1 MATPV
6 SATLQE
12 HTLDPENWDELRALG
27 HRMVDDMVAYLETVR
42 ERPVWQPTSATA
54 REAFAA
60 PVSREGAGAAGAYE
74 EFLAHVLPYPMGNI
88 HPRFWGWVI
97 GTGTLNGAFAE
108 MLAAAMNPNV
118 GGGDHAAARVE
129 AQVVGWC
136 REMVGYPAEA
146 SGLLVTGGSEG
157 NLLGLA
163 VARQATAGI
172 DVRAEGVRA
181 ATGPLTVYA
190 SNEAHSSVRKAAEL
204 LGLGTAGLR
213 LVPVHDDFSVDVEA
227 LASMVREDR
236 AAGMVPIAIVANA
249 CTVNTGAFDDIP
261 ALADL
266 AARERIWLHVDG
278 AFGALAA
285 LAPDAVSD
293 ENRRRVGA
301 MARADSLSFDLH
313 KWMYMPYDIGCVL
326 VRDAALHHATFSLTP
341 SYLQRA
347 TRGLAAGD
355 YWPSDYGMQLSRG
368 FRALKAWMLLK
379 EHGTE
384 AYGAQIRKNIG
395 QAAYL
400 ADLVDEAPDL
410 ERVAPAPLNIVCFR
424 YVGSAGAQGGG
435 GAGARDPEATNEL
448 NRELLVR
455 LQESGVAF
463 PTNAVIGGRYAIR
476 VAISNHRSRRED
488 FDLLVTEV
496 RRLGRELES
505 EAAASR

>member
-1 MATPV
+1 MASAKPV
-6 SATLQE
+6 SVHE
-12 HTLDPENWDELRALG
+12 PTLDPDNWEELRALG
-27 HRMVDDMVAYLETVR
+27 HRMVDDMVAYLASVR
-42 ERPVWQPTSATA
+42 ERPVWQPTSDEA
-54 REAFAA
+54 RAAFAE
-60 PVSREGAGAAGAYE
+60 PVPRVGSGASAAYE
-74 EFLAHVLPYPMGNI
+74 DFVRHVLPYPMGNI

-97 GTGTLNGAFAE
+97 GTGTLNGAYAE

-118 GGGDHAAARVE
+118 GGGDHAAARME

-136 REMVGYPAEA
+136 REMLGYPAEA
-146 SGLLVTGGSEG
+146 SGLLVTGGSEA

-163 VARQATAGI
+163 VARQAAPGV

-181 ATGPLTVYA
+181 AAGQLAVYA
-190 SNEAHSSVRKAAEL
+190 SNETHGSVRKAVEL

-213 LVPVHDDFSVDVEA
+213 LIPVADDFSVDVAA
-227 LASMVREDR
+227 LQATLRADR
-236 AAGMVPIAIVANA
+236 AAGVVPVAIVANA
-249 CTVNTGAFDDIP
+249 GTVNTGAFDDIP
-261 ALADL
+261 ALAEV
-266 AARERIWLHVDG
+266 AAREKIWLHVDG

-285 LAPDAVSD
+285 LAPDALSPED
-293 ENRRRVGA
+293 RRRLGGIS
-301 MARADSLSFDLH
+301 RADSLAFDLH
-313 KWMYMPYDIGCVL
+313 KWMYMPYDVGCLL

-400 ADLVDEAPDL
+400 ARLVDEAPDL

-424 YVGSAGAQGGG
+424 YTRG
-435 GAGARDPEATNEL
+435 GADAARTGEASDAL

-455 LQESGVAF
+455 LQESGAAF
-463 PTNAVIGGRYAIR
+463 PTNAIIGGRYAIR
-476 VAISNHRSRRED
+476 VAISNHRSRLED
-488 FDLLVTEV
+488 FDFLVAEV
-496 RRLGRELES
+496 RRLGRQLEA
-505 EAAASR
+505 EVVA